1 MHCCTWVGNKK
12 KLFFAA
18 ILDLNYR
25 RKQDTNDLLLQFN
38 FSPKQPKKAFL
49 LPGHNIN
56 FLVCWPTLL
65 VFQKNCLYGCLG
77 IILATLICFW
87 KHEILRQVPREV
99 QHLTFDLYEVST
111 SFEKLLTRIK
121 NKRHS
126 NIPKRLEESFN
137 KRCVL
142 QNLELVIYSKK
153 TSNCRHIFAYCK
165 ARGKDRLSPQS

>member
-65 VFQKNCLYGCLG
+65 VFQKKLSLWLSRDNIGYS
-77 IILATLICFW
+77 
-87 KHEILRQVPREV
+87 
-99 QHLTFDLYEVST
+99 HLFL
-111 SFEKLLTRIK
+111 
-121 NKRHS
+121 
-126 NIPKRLEESFN
+126 
-137 KRCVL
+137 
-142 QNLELVIYSKK
+142 
-153 TSNCRHIFAYCK
+153 K
-165 ARGKDRLSPQS
+165 A